1 MQTLENSR
9 SDSADIDSENLESE
23 TPLVDSEYEIAQEHT
38 DESSEEN
45 MAITYRASVNAGT
58 LYIVATPIG
67 NLGDISQRALDI
79 LAQVDIIACEDT
91 RHTQRLLNNFS
102 IKNRTMS
109 MHDHNERQRQE
120 QIAALLKEGKSI
132 ALVSDA
138 GTPLISD
145 PGFHLVRHCR
155 QEGLQVAPIPG
166 ACAAIAALSAAG
178 LPTDRF
184 SFEGFLPSKSGAR
197 QNKLNELADES
208 RTMVFYD
215 APRRAIDTIADI
227 VSVLGGERYIVI
239 ARELTKTF
247 ETIHSDTA
255 ENLLTWLQN
264 DPNQLKGEMVLII
277 EGQKVDPNAISTK
290 VIATLKLL
298 LAEMKPKK
306 ACAITAEIYG
316 VKKNALYDIALSL
329 KV

>member
-1 MQTLENSR
+1 MQTLENSP
-9 SDSADIDSENLESE
+9 SDAAENDSENLASE
-23 TPLVDSEYEIAQEHT
+23 TSLLESA
-38 DESSEEN
+38 DEN
-45 MAITYRASVNAGT
+45 KVTAYRASVTAGT

-91 RHTQRLLNNFS
+91 RHTQRLLNNFA

-120 QIAALLKEGKSI
+120 QIATLLKEGKSI

-155 QEGLQVAPIPG
+155 QEGLQVSPIPG
-166 ACAAIAALSAAG
+166 ACAAISALSAAG

-197 QNKLNELADES
+197 KSKLSELADEC

-227 VSVLGGERYIVI
+227 KSVLGGERYIVI

-255 ENLLTWLQN
+255 DNLLAWLQD

-277 EGQKVDPNAISTK
+277 EGQKIDPDAISSN
-290 VIATLKLL
+290 VIDTLVLL

-329 KV
+329 KS

>member
-1 MQTLENSR
+1 MQTS
-9 SDSADIDSENLESE
+9 ID
-23 TPLVDSEYEIAQEHT
+23 
-38 DESSEEN
+38 
-45 MAITYRASVNAGT
+45 AGT

-67 NLGDISQRALDI
+67 NLGDISQRALDV
-79 LAQVDIIACEDT
+79 LTQVDLIACEDT
-91 RHTQRLLNNFS
+91 RHTQKLLSAYS
-102 IKNRTMS
+102 IKNKTMS

-120 QIAALLKEGKSI
+120 HIAKLLTEGQSI

-155 QEGLQVAPIPG
+155 QQGLKVSPIPG

-197 QNKLNELADES
+197 QAALLNLANEE

-215 APRRAIDTIADI
+215 APRRAIDTVADI
-227 VSVLGGERYIVI
+227 VTVLGGDRYVVI

-247 ETIHSDTA
+247 ETIYSDIA
-255 ENLLTWLQN
+255 ENLLTWLN
-264 DPNQLKGEMVLII
+264 EDPNQLKGEMVLII
-277 EGQKVDPNAISTK
+277 EGFKVDPNAISPK
-290 VIATLKLL
+290 IIDTLKLL
-298 LAEMKPKK
+298 LKEMKPKT

-316 VKKNALYDIALSL
+316 VKKNALYDIALEL
-329 KV
+329 KE

>member
-1 MQTLENSR
+1 MQTS
-9 SDSADIDSENLESE
+9 ID
-23 TPLVDSEYEIAQEHT
+23 
-38 DESSEEN
+38 
-45 MAITYRASVNAGT
+45 AGT

-67 NLGDISQRALDI
+67 NLGDISQRALDV
-79 LAQVDIIACEDT
+79 LTQVDLIACEDT
-91 RHTQRLLNNFS
+91 RHTQKLLSAYS
-102 IKNRTMS
+102 IKNKTMS

-120 QIAALLKEGKSI
+120 HIAKLLTEGQSI

-155 QEGLQVAPIPG
+155 QQGLKVSPIPG

-197 QNKLNELADES
+197 QAALLNLANEE

-215 APRRAIDTIADI
+215 APRRAIDTVADI
-227 VSVLGGERYIVI
+227 VTVLGGDRYVVI

-247 ETIHSDTA
+247 ETIYSDTA
-255 ENLLTWLQN
+255 ENLLTWLN
-264 DPNQLKGEMVLII
+264 EDPNQLKGEMVLII
-277 EGQKVDPNAISTK
+277 EGFKVDPNAISPK
-290 VIATLKLL
+290 IIDTLKLL
-298 LAEMKPKK
+298 LKEMKPKT

-316 VKKNALYDIALSL
+316 VKKNALYDIALEL
-329 KV
+329 KG

>member
-1 MQTLENSR
+1 M
-9 SDSADIDSENLESE
+9 
-23 TPLVDSEYEIAQEHT
+23 
-38 DESSEEN
+38 SSVFVEP
-45 MAITYRASVNAGT
+45 GT

-67 NLGDISQRALDI
+67 NLSDLSQRAIEVLTE
-79 LAQVDIIACEDT
+79 VDIIACEDT
-91 RHTQRLLNNFS
+91 RHTQRLLSAYS
-102 IKNRTMS
+102 IKNKTLS
-109 MHDHNERQRQE
+109 MHDHNERQRQDY
-120 QIAALLKEGKSI
+120 IATLLQEGKSL

-155 QEGLQVAPIPG
+155 QLGLSVSPVPG
-166 ACAAIAALSAAG
+166 ACAAIAALSVAG

-197 QNKLNELADES
+197 QSTLANLLEEP

-215 APRRAIDTIADI
+215 APRRAIDTVADI
-227 VSVLGGERYIVI
+227 VQVLGGERYVVI

-247 ETIHSDTA
+247 ETVHSDTA
-255 ENLLTWLQN
+255 ANLLAWLQE

-277 EGQKVDPNAISTK
+277 EGHKVEPNEIPAK
-290 VIATLKLL
+290 AIATLKLL
-298 LAEMKPKK
+298 LAEMKPKT

-316 VKKNALYDIALSL
+316 VKKNALYEIALSM
-329 KV
+329 K

>member
-1 MQTLENSR
+1 M
-9 SDSADIDSENLESE
+9 SESHII
-23 TPLVDSEYEIAQEHT
+23 TPA
-38 DESSEEN
+38 
-45 MAITYRASVNAGT
+45 T

-67 NLGDISQRALDI
+67 NLGDISARALEV
-79 LAQVDIIACEDT
+79 LTQVDIIACEDT
-91 RHTQRLLNNFS
+91 RHTHKLLSSFS
-102 IKNRTMS
+102 IKNKTLS
-109 MHDHNERQRQE
+109 LHDHNERQRQDY
-120 QIAALLKEGKSI
+120 IAQLLQEGKSI

-155 QEGLQVAPIPG
+155 SLGLTVSPIPG
-166 ACAAIAALSAAG
+166 ACAAIAALSVAG

-197 QNKLNELADES
+197 QSTLLALAEEP

-215 APRRAIDTIADI
+215 APRRAIDTVKDI
-227 VSVLGGERYIVI
+227 VSTLGGERYVVI

-255 ENLLTWLQN
+255 SNLVSWLEE
-264 DPNQLKGEMVLII
+264 DANQLKGEMVLII
-277 EGQKVDPNAISTK
+277 EGYKADPNEISAD
-290 VIATLKLL
+290 VIKTLKLL

-306 ACAITAEIYG
+306 ACAIVAEIYG
-316 VKKNALYDIALSL
+316 VKKNSLYDIALSF
-329 KV
+329 KG

>member
-1 MQTLENSR
+1 M
-9 SDSADIDSENLESE
+9 SE
-23 TPLVDSEYEIAQEHT
+23 TNINT
-38 DESSEEN
+38 
-45 MAITYRASVNAGT
+45 GT

-67 NLGDISQRALDI
+67 NLGDISARALEI

-91 RHTQRLLNNFS
+91 RHTQKLLSAFS
-102 IKNRTMS
+102 IKNKTLS
-109 MHDHNERQRQE
+109 MHDHNERQRQDY
-120 QIAALLKEGKSI
+120 IANLMQEGKSI

-155 QEGLQVAPIPG
+155 SLGLTVSPVPG
-166 ACAAIAALSAAG
+166 ACAAISALSVAG

-197 QNKLNELADES
+197 QSTLLALANEP

-215 APRRAIDTIADI
+215 APRRAIDTIKDI
-227 VSVLGGERYIVI
+227 VTTLGGERYVVI

-255 ENLLTWLQN
+255 EQLLAWLEQ

-277 EGQKVDPNAISTK
+277 EGYKADPDEISAE
-290 VIATLKLL
+290 VIKTLTLL

-306 ACAITAEIYG
+306 ACAIAAEIHG

-329 KV
+329 KG

>member
-1 MQTLENSR
+1 M
-9 SDSADIDSENLESE
+9 SENKINPS
-23 TPLVDSEYEIAQEHT
+23 
-38 DESSEEN
+38 
-45 MAITYRASVNAGT
+45 T

-67 NLGDISQRALDI
+67 NLGDISARALAV

-91 RHTQRLLNNFS
+91 RHTKKLLSAFS
-102 IKNRTMS
+102 IKNKTLS
-109 MHDHNERQRQE
+109 MHDHNERQRQDY
-120 QIAALLKEGKSI
+120 IASLLQEGKSI

-155 QEGLQVAPIPG
+155 SLGLAVSPIPG
-166 ACAAIAALSAAG
+166 ACAAIAALSIAG

-184 SFEGFLPSKSGAR
+184 TFEGFLPSKSTAR
-197 QNKLNELADES
+197 QNALLALANEP

-215 APRRAIDTIADI
+215 APRRAIDTIKDI
-227 VSVLGGERYIVI
+227 VATLGGERYVVI

-255 ENLLTWLQN
+255 ANLLTWLQE

-277 EGQKVDPNAISTK
+277 EGYQADVNDISSEAIN
-290 VIATLKLL
+290 TLKLL

-306 ACAITAEIYG
+306 ACAITAQIHG
-316 VKKNALYDIALSL
+316 VKKNALYEFALSL
-329 KV
+329 KNEN

>member
-1 MQTLENSR
+1 MQTS
-9 SDSADIDSENLESE
+9 ID
-23 TPLVDSEYEIAQEHT
+23 
-38 DESSEEN
+38 
-45 MAITYRASVNAGT
+45 AGT

-67 NLGDISQRALDI
+67 NLGDISQRALDV
-79 LAQVDIIACEDT
+79 LTQVDLIACEDT
-91 RHTQRLLNNFS
+91 RHTQKLLSAYS
-102 IKNRTMS
+102 IKNKTMS

-120 QIAALLKEGKSI
+120 HIAKLLTEGQSI

-155 QEGLQVAPIPG
+155 QQGLKVSPIPG

-197 QNKLNELADES
+197 QAALLNLANEE

-215 APRRAIDTIADI
+215 APRRAIDTVADI
-227 VSVLGGERYIVI
+227 VTVLGGDRYVVI

-247 ETIHSDTA
+247 ETIYSDTA
-255 ENLLTWLQN
+255 ENLLTWLN
-264 DPNQLKGEMVLII
+264 EDPNQLKGEMVLII
-277 EGQKVDPNAISTK
+277 EGFKVDPNAISPK
-290 VIATLKLL
+290 IIDTLKLL
-298 LAEMKPKK
+298 LKEMKPKT

-316 VKKNALYDIALSL
+316 VKKNALYDFALEL
-329 KV
+329 KG

>member
-1 MQTLENSR
+1 M
-9 SDSADIDSENLESE
+9 SE
-23 TPLVDSEYEIAQEHT
+23 TTLTPS
-38 DESSEEN
+38 
-45 MAITYRASVNAGT
+45 T

-67 NLGDISQRALDI
+67 NLGDISQRAIDI
-79 LAQVDIIACEDT
+79 LTQVDVIACEDT
-91 RHTQRLLNNFS
+91 RHTGKLLSAFS
-102 IKNRTMS
+102 IKNKTMS
-109 MHDHNERQRQE
+109 LHDHNERQRQD
-120 QIAALLKEGKSI
+120 QVASMLQEGKTI

-155 QEGLQVAPIPG
+155 SLGLQVSPIPG
-166 ACAAIAALSAAG
+166 ACAAISALSVAG

-197 QNKLNELADES
+197 QATLTALADES

-215 APRRAIDTIADI
+215 APRRAIDTVQDI
-227 VSVLGGERYIVI
+227 VTTLGGERYIVI

-255 ENLLTWLQN
+255 ENLLTWLEQ

-277 EGQKVDPNAISTK
+277 EGYKAVENEISK
-290 VIATLKLL
+290 EVISTLKLL
-298 LAEMKPKK
+298 LGEMKPKK
-306 ACAITAEIYG
+306 ACAIAAEIYG
-316 VKKNALYDIALSL
+316 IKKNALYEVALGL
-329 KV
+329 K

>member
-1 MQTLENSR
+1 MQTQINS
-9 SDSADIDSENLESE
+9 
-23 TPLVDSEYEIAQEHT
+23 
-38 DESSEEN
+38 
-45 MAITYRASVNAGT
+45 GT

-67 NLGDISQRALDI
+67 NLGDITQRALDI
-79 LAQVDIIACEDT
+79 LTQVDVIACEDT
-91 RHTQRLLNNFS
+91 RHTGKLLSAFS
-102 IKNRTMS
+102 IKNKTLS
-109 MHDHNERQRQE
+109 LHDHNERQKQE
-120 QIAALLKEGKSI
+120 YIASLLEEGKSI

-155 QEGLQVAPIPG
+155 QLGLPVSPIPG
-166 ACAAIAALSAAG
+166 ACAAIAALSSAG

-197 QNKLNELADES
+197 QATLAALANES

-215 APRRAIDTIADI
+215 APRRAIDTVEDI
-227 VSVLGGERYIVI
+227 VATLGGERYVVI

-247 ETIHSDTA
+247 ETVYSDTA
-255 ENLLTWLQN
+255 QNLLTWLKE

-277 EGQKVDPNAISTK
+277 EGHKIDPNAISPK
-290 VIATLKLL
+290 VIDTLKLL
-298 LAEMKPKK
+298 LEEMKPKK

-329 KV
+329 K

>member
-1 MQTLENSR
+1 MSEKTL
-9 SDSADIDSENLESE
+9 
-23 TPLVDSEYEIAQEHT
+23 TPA
-38 DESSEEN
+38 
-45 MAITYRASVNAGT
+45 T

-67 NLGDISQRALDI
+67 NLGDISQRAIDI
-79 LAQVDIIACEDT
+79 LTQVDVIACEDT
-91 RHTQRLLNNFS
+91 RHTGKLLSAFS
-102 IKNRTMS
+102 IKNKTMS
-109 MHDHNERQRQE
+109 LHDHNERQRQD
-120 QIAALLKEGKSI
+120 QVASMLQEGKTI

-155 QEGLQVAPIPG
+155 SLGLQVSPIPG
-166 ACAAIAALSAAG
+166 ACAAISALSVAG

-197 QNKLNELADES
+197 QATLTALADES

-215 APRRAIDTIADI
+215 APRRAIDTVQDI
-227 VSVLGGERYIVI
+227 VATLGGERYIVI

-255 ENLLTWLQN
+255 ENLLAWLEQ
-264 DPNQLKGEMVLII
+264 DANQLKGEMVLII
-277 EGQKVDPNAISTK
+277 EGYKAAENEISAE
-290 VIATLKLL
+290 VINTLKLL

-306 ACAITAEIYG
+306 ACAIAAEIYG
-316 VKKNALYDIALSL
+316 VKKNALYEVALGL
-329 KV
+329 K

>member
-1 MQTLENSR
+1 M
-9 SDSADIDSENLESE
+9 SENK
-23 TPLVDSEYEIAQEHT
+23 I
-38 DESSEEN
+38 SS
-45 MAITYRASVNAGT
+45 GT

-67 NLGDISQRALDI
+67 NLGDISSRALEV

-91 RHTQRLLNNFS
+91 RHTQRLLSANA
-102 IKNRTMS
+102 IKNKTLS
-109 MHDHNERQRQE
+109 MHDHNERQRQDY
-120 QIAALLKEGKSI
+120 IAQLLEEGKSI

-155 QEGLQVAPIPG
+155 SLGLAVSPIPG
-166 ACAAIAALSAAG
+166 ACAAISALSVAG

-197 QNKLNELADES
+197 QSTLLALADEP

-215 APRRAIDTIADI
+215 APRRAIDTIKDI
-227 VSVLGGERYIVI
+227 VNTIGGERTVVI

-247 ETIHSDTA
+247 ETVHSDTA
-255 ENLLTWLQN
+255 QNLLTWLEQ

-277 EGQKVDPNAISTK
+277 EGYKADPDEISAD
-290 VIATLKLL
+290 VIKTLKLL

-306 ACAITAEIYG
+306 ACAIVAEIYG
-316 VKKNALYDIALSL
+316 VKKNALYDIALSF
-329 KV
+329 K

>member
-1 MQTLENSR
+1 M
-9 SDSADIDSENLESE
+9 SEATIN
-23 TPLVDSEYEIAQEHT
+23 PA
-38 DESSEEN
+38 
-45 MAITYRASVNAGT
+45 T

-67 NLGDISQRALDI
+67 NLADISQRAIDI
-79 LAQVDIIACEDT
+79 LSAVDVIACEDT
-91 RHTQRLLNNFS
+91 RHTGKLLSAFS
-102 IKNRTMS
+102 IKNKTLS
-109 MHDHNERQRQE
+109 LHDHNERQRQD
-120 QIAALLKEGKSI
+120 QIAAMLQEGKSI

-155 QEGLQVAPIPG
+155 NLGLKVSPIPG
-166 ACAAIAALSAAG
+166 ACAAISALSVAG

-197 QNKLNELADES
+197 QATLQALANEP

-215 APRRAIDTIADI
+215 APRRAIDTVQDI
-227 VSVLGGERYIVI
+227 VTTLGGDRYLVI

-255 ENLLTWLQN
+255 ENFLAWLKQ
-264 DPNQLKGEMVLII
+264 DANQLKGEMVLII
-277 EGQKVDPNAISTK
+277 EGYKALENEISAE
-290 VIATLKLL
+290 VINTLKLL

-316 VKKNALYDIALSL
+316 VKKNALYDFALSL
-329 KV
+329 K

>member
-1 MQTLENSR
+1 M
-9 SDSADIDSENLESE
+9 AMSESKII
-23 TPLVDSEYEIAQEHT
+23 P
-38 DESSEEN
+38 
-45 MAITYRASVNAGT
+45 GT

-67 NLGDISQRALDI
+67 NLGDISTRALEV

-91 RHTQRLLNNFS
+91 RHTQKLLSAFA
-102 IKNRTMS
+102 IKNKTLS
-109 MHDHNERQRQE
+109 MHDHNERQRQDY
-120 QIAALLKEGKSI
+120 IASLLQEGKSI

-155 QEGLQVAPIPG
+155 SLGLAVSPIPG
-166 ACAAIAALSAAG
+166 ACAAISALSVAG

-197 QNKLNELADES
+197 QSTLLALANEP

-215 APRRAIDTIADI
+215 APRRAIDTIKDI
-227 VSVLGGERYIVI
+227 VATLGGERYVVI

-247 ETIHSDTA
+247 ETVHSDHA
-255 ENLLTWLQN
+255 QSLLTWLEQ
-264 DPNQLKGEMVLII
+264 DSNQLKGEMVLII
-277 EGQKVDPNAISTK
+277 EGYKVNPDEISAD
-290 VIATLKLL
+290 VIKTLKLL
-298 LAEMKPKK
+298 LGEMKPKK
-306 ACAITAEIYG
+306 ACAIAAEIHG

-329 KV
+329 KA